1 MPDEHSVQI
10 IGPVPAA
17 YAEVVSHDA
26 LGFVAELHRNFE
38 TTRRRLLQARTRR
51 QAEIDA
57 GATPDFLV
65 ETRGV
70 REGDWR
76 VPPAPADLSNRRVEI
91 TGPSSNRRMVI
102 NALNCGAQ
110 VYMTDFED
118 AHSPAWVPTL
128 DGQLNVRDA
137 YRRTIRD
144 EAPDGRQ
151 YQLNEQTATLCVRPR
166 GLHLMERHMLVDGEP
181 VAGSFFDFGL
191 TVYHNHVAQQSHGTG
206 PYYYLPKLQSYL
218 EARLWNDVFNYAEDR
233 LDMPRG
239 AISPTVLIEH
249 ILAAFE
255 MEEILY
261 ELRER
266 PAGLNLGRWD
276 YIFSVIKVFN
286 KRPDMVFPD
295 RSQVTMATHFLTS
308 AAQLLVNTCHR
319 RGAHA
324 LGGMSAFIPRRDDEA
339 ANAAA
344 FAQVQSDK
352 QREADQGFDGAWIA
366 HPGLVAPVLDVFQA
380 AFSGD
385 NQLGVIPE
393 VRIAPDDLLT
403 VPEGQITE
411 AGLRNNISVAL
422 QYVDAWTRGNG
433 AVAIY
438 GLMEDAATAEIS
450 RSQLWQWVHQG
461 SSLDDGRP
469 ITAALYRQV
478 RAEEVA
484 ALIQQRGSENPGALD
499 KAVEL
504 LDEIVLADDFVEFL
518 TLPGYRYLD

>member
-1 MPDEHSVQI
+1 MPDQNSVQI
-10 IGPVPAA
+10 IGSVPAQ
-17 YAEVVSHDA
+17 YAEVVADDA
-26 LGFVAELHRNFE
+26 LEFVAELHRNFE
-38 TTRRRLLQARTRR
+38 TTRRRLMQARARR

-57 GATPDFLV
+57 GATPDFLI
-65 ETRGV
+65 ETRSV
-70 REGDWR
+70 RESDWR
-76 VPPAPADLSNRRVEI
+76 VAPAPADMTNRRVEI

-137 YRRTIRD
+137 YRRTISD
-144 EAPDGRQ
+144 ETPDGRQ

-166 GLHLMERHMLVDGEP
+166 GLHLMERHVLVDGEP

-191 TVYHNHVAQQSHGTG
+191 TVYHNHVAQQNHGTG
-206 PYYYLPKLQSYL
+206 PYYYLPKLQSHL
-218 EARLWNDVFNYAEDR
+218 EARLWNDVFNYAEER
-233 LDMPRG
+233 LNIPRG
-239 AISPTVLIEH
+239 SISPTVLIEH

-286 KRPDMVFPD
+286 KRADMVFPD
-295 RSQVTMATHFLTS
+295 RAQVTMATHFLTS

-339 ANAAA
+339 ANTAA

-352 QREADQGFDGAWIA
+352 QREASQGFDGAWIA

-393 VRIAPDDLLT
+393 VRIAPDDLLE
-403 VPEGQITE
+403 VPDGQITE
-411 AGLRNNISVAL
+411 AGLRNNVSVAL

-450 RSQLWQWVHQG
+450 RSQLWQWIHQRAA
-461 SSLDDGRP
+461 LDDGRP
-469 ITAALYRQV
+469 ITAELYRRI

-484 ALIQQRGSENPGALD
+484 SLVQQRGSENTGALD

-504 LDEIVLADDFVEFL
+504 LDEIVLADEFIEFL

>member
-1 MPDEHSVQI
+1 MADNKVQI
-10 IGPVPAA
+10 IGPVPAR
-17 YAEVVSHDA
+17 YAEVVSEDA
-26 LGFVAELHRNFE
+26 LGFVAELHRKFE
-38 TTRRRLLQARTRR
+38 TTRRRLMQARARR

-57 GATPDFLV
+57 GATPDFLT
-65 ETRGV
+65 ETRGM

-76 VPPAPADLSNRRVEI
+76 VAPAPADLRNRRVEI

-118 AHSPAWVPTL
+118 AHSPAWAPTL

-137 YRRTIRD
+137 YRRTISD
-144 EAPDGRQ
+144 STPEGRQ
-151 YQLNEQTATLCVRPR
+151 YQINEETATLCVRPR
-166 GLHLMERHMLVDGEP
+166 GLHLMESHVLVDGEA

-191 TVYHNHVAQQSHGTG
+191 TLYHSHLAQQSHGTG
-206 PYYYLPKLQSYL
+206 SYYYLPKLQSHH
-218 EARLWNDVFNYAEDR
+218 EARLWNDVFRHAEER
-233 LDMPRG
+233 LDIPSG
-239 AISPTVLIEH
+239 SISPTVLIEH

-286 KRPDMVFPD
+286 KRADMVFPD
-295 RSQVTMATHFLTS
+295 RAQVTMATHFLTS

-324 LGGMSAFIPRRDDEA
+324 LGGMSAFIPRRDDEI
-339 ANAAA
+339 ANDAA
-344 FAQVQSDK
+344 FAQVRADK
-352 QREADQGFDGAWIA
+352 QREASQGFDGAWIA

-385 NQLGVIPE
+385 NQLRVIPE
-393 VRIAPDDLLT
+393 VRIAPDDLLE
-403 VPEGQITE
+403 VPEGHITE
-411 AGLRNNISVAL
+411 AGLRNNVSVAL

-450 RSQLWQWVHQG
+450 RSQLWQWINHG
-461 SSLDDGRP
+461 STLHDGRLV
-469 ITAALYRQV
+469 TAELYRQV
-478 RAEEVA
+478 RAEEVGS
-484 ALIQQRGSENPGALD
+484 LLQQRGSEDPGSLD

-504 LDEIVLADDFVEFL
+504 LDEIVLAEEFVEFL

>member
-1 MPDEHSVQI
+1 MADPNIQLL
-10 IGPVPAA
+10 GPVPAQ
-17 YAEVVSHDA
+17 YADIVADGA
-26 LGFVAELHRNFE
+26 LEFVADLHRDFE
-38 TTRRRLLQARTRR
+38 RTRRRLMADRRRR

-57 GATPDFLV
+57 GAVPDFNPD
-65 ETRGV
+65 TSHIRA
-70 REGDWR
+70 GDWR
-76 VPPAPADLSNRRVEI
+76 VAPAPADLANRRVEI
-91 TGPSSNRRMVI
+91 TGPASNRRMVI
-102 NALNCGAQ
+102 NALNCGAP

-118 AHSPAWVPTL
+118 AHSPAWLPTL

-137 YRRTIRD
+137 YRRTISD
-144 EAPDGRQ
+144 QAPDGRQ

-166 GLHLMERHMLVDGEP
+166 GLHLMERHLLVDGEP

-191 TVYHNHVAQQSHGTG
+191 SIYHNYAAQQRHGTG
-206 PYYYLPKLQSYL
+206 PYYYLPKLQAYR
-218 EARLWNDVFNYAEDR
+218 EARLWNEMFRQAEARFD
-233 LDMPRG
+233 LPTG
-239 AISPTVLIEH
+239 TISPTVLIEH

-255 MEEILY
+255 MDEILFQ
-261 ELRER
+261 LRER
-266 PAGLNLGRWD
+266 PVGLNLGRWD

-286 KRPDMVFPD
+286 RRADMVFPD
-295 RSQVTMATHFLTS
+295 RAQVTMGTHFLTA

-324 LGGMSAFIPRRDDEA
+324 LGGMSAFIPRRDDAA
-339 ANAAA
+339 ANEAA
-344 FAQVQSDK
+344 FAQVRADK

-366 HPGLVAPVLDVFQA
+366 HPGLVPPVLEVFQA
-380 AFSGD
+380 AFAGD

-393 VRIAPDDLLT
+393 VRIAPDDLLS

-422 QYVDAWTRGNG
+422 QYIDAWTRGNG

-450 RSQLWQWVHQG
+450 RSQLWQWVKHG
-461 SSLDDGRP
+461 ASLDDGRP
-469 ITAALYRQV
+469 VTAELYRQA
-478 RAEEVA
+478 RAEEAA
-484 ALIQQRGSENPGALD
+484 ALIAQRGQDNAGALD

-504 LDEIVLADDFVEFL
+504 LDEIVLSDEFVEFL

>member
-1 MPDEHSVQI
+1 MSENNNVQV
-10 IGPVPAA
+10 IGAVPSQ
-17 YAEVVSHDA
+17 YADIVSDAA

-38 TTRRRLLQARTRR
+38 TTRRRLMQARMRR

-57 GATPDFLV
+57 GATPDFLL
-65 ETRGV
+65 ETRSI
-70 REGDWR
+70 RAGDWR
-76 VPPAPADLSNRRVEI
+76 VAPAPSDLLNRRVEI

-118 AHSPAWVPTL
+118 AHSPAWAPTL
-128 DGQLNVRDA
+128 DGQRNVRDA
-137 YRRTIRD
+137 YRRTISD
-144 EAPDGRQ
+144 SAADGRQ
-151 YQLNEQTATLCVRPR
+151 YQLNDDTATLCVRPR
-166 GLHLMERHMLVDGEP
+166 GLHLMERHVLVDGEP

-191 TVYHNHVAQQSHGTG
+191 TVFHNHTAQQSHGTG
-206 PYYYLPKLQSYL
+206 AYYYLPKLQSHH
-218 EARLWNDVFNYAEDR
+218 EARLWNDVFRYAEER
-233 LDMPRG
+233 LNLPAG
-239 AISPTVLIEH
+239 SISPTVLIEH

-286 KRPDMVFPD
+286 KRADMVFPD
-295 RSQVTMATHFLTS
+295 RAQVTMATHFLTA

-324 LGGMSAFIPRRDDEA
+324 LGGMSAFIPRRDDAAANEA
-339 ANAAA
+339 A
-344 FAQVQSDK
+344 FGQVRADK

-366 HPGLVAPVLDVFQA
+366 HPGLVQPVLDVFDA
-380 AFSGD
+380 AFAGD

-393 VRIAPDDLLT
+393 VRIAPDDLLA
-403 VPEGQITE
+403 VPEGEITE
-411 AGLRNNISVAL
+411 AGLRNNVSVAL

-450 RSQLWQWVHQG
+450 RSQLWQWINHG
-461 SSLDDGRP
+461 SALDDGRP
-469 ITAALYRQV
+469 ITAELYRQV
-478 RAEEVA
+478 RAEEVG
-484 ALIQQRGSENPGALD
+484 ALIRQRGAENAGALD

>member
-1 MPDEHSVQI
+1 MADNNIQI
-10 IGPVPAA
+10 LGPVPGP
-17 YAEVVSHDA
+17 YSELLNPDA
-26 LGFVAELHRNFE
+26 LEFVAELHRNFE
-38 TTRRRLLQARTRR
+38 TTRRRLMQARARR
-51 QAEIDA
+51 QTEIDA
-57 GATPDFLV
+57 GATPDFLT
-65 ETRGV
+65 ETRSV

-76 VPPAPADLSNRRVEI
+76 VQPAPTDLTNRRVEI

-118 AHSPAWVPTL
+118 AHSPAWLPTL

-137 YRRTIRD
+137 YRRTIND

-151 YQLNEQTATLCVRPR
+151 YSLNDEIATLCVRPR
-166 GLHLMERHMLVDGEP
+166 GLHLMERHVLVDGEQ

-191 TVYHNHVAQQSHGTG
+191 TVFHNHVAQQSHGTA
-206 PYYYLPKLQSYL
+206 PYYYLPKLQSHL
-218 EARLWNDVFNYAEDR
+218 EARLWNDVFRYAEER
-233 LDMPRG
+233 LNIPQG
-239 AISPTVLIEH
+239 TISPTVLIEH

-286 KRPDMVFPD
+286 GRSDMVFPD
-295 RSQVTMATHFLTS
+295 RSQVTMATHFLVS

-324 LGGMSAFIPRRDDEA
+324 LGGMSAFIPRRDDAA
-339 ANAAA
+339 ANESA
-344 FAQVQSDK
+344 FAQVRADK

-366 HPGLVAPVLDVFQA
+366 HPGLVEPVLDVFQS
-380 AFSGD
+380 AFSTD
-385 NQLGVIPE
+385 NQLSVIPE
-393 VRIAPDDLLT
+393 VRIAPDDLLA

-411 AGLRNNISVAL
+411 AGLRNNVSVAL
-422 QYVDAWTRGNG
+422 QYIDAWTRGNG

-450 RSQLWQWVHQG
+450 RSQLWQWLHHG
-461 SSLDDGRP
+461 ASLDDGRP
-469 ITAALYRQV
+469 VTSELYRQV
-478 RAEEVA
+478 RAEEAA
-484 ALIQQRGSENPGALD
+484 ALVGQRGQDNPGALD

-504 LDEIVLADDFVEFL
+504 LDEIVLSDDFIEFL

>member
-1 MPDEHSVQI
+1 MPDPNTVQI
-10 IGPVPAA
+10 IGPVPPQ
-17 YAEVVSHDA
+17 YAEVVNGEA

-38 TTRRRLLQARTRR
+38 TTRRRLMQARSRR
-51 QAEIDA
+51 QAQIDD
-57 GATPDFLV
+57 GANPDFLT

-70 REGDWR
+70 RERDWR
-76 VPPAPADLSNRRVEI
+76 VAPAPQDLLNRRVEI

-137 YRRTIRD
+137 YRRTISD
-144 EAPDGRQ
+144 TTPEGRQ
-151 YQLNEQTATLCVRPR
+151 YQLDDEIATLCVRPR
-166 GLHLMERHMLVDGEP
+166 GLHLMERHVLVDGEP

-206 PYYYLPKLQSYL
+206 SYYYLPKLQSYL
-218 EARLWNDVFNYAEDR
+218 EARLWNDVFKYAEER
-233 LDMPRG
+233 LDIPAG
-239 AISPTVLIEH
+239 TISPTVLIEH

-286 KRPDMVFPD
+286 KRADMVFPD
-295 RSQVTMATHFLTS
+295 RAQVTMATHFLTS

-339 ANAAA
+339 ANEAA
-344 FAQVQSDK
+344 FAQVRTDK
-352 QREADQGFDGAWIA
+352 QREASQGFDGAWIA
-366 HPGLVAPVLDVFQA
+366 HPGLVAPVLNVFEA

-393 VRIAPDDLLT
+393 VRIAPDDLLE
-403 VPEGQITE
+403 VPEGDITE
-411 AGLRNNISVAL
+411 GGFRNNISVAL
-422 QYVDAWTRGNG
+422 QYLDAWTRGNG

-450 RSQLWQWVHQG
+450 RSQLWQWINHG
-461 SSLDDGRP
+461 AALNDGRL
-469 ITAALYRQV
+469 ITVELYRQV
-478 RAEEVA
+478 RTEEVA
-484 ALIQQRGSENPGALD
+484 SLIQQRGSENPGALD

-504 LDEIVLADDFVEFL
+504 LDEIVLAGDFVEFL
-518 TLPGYRYLD
+518 TVPGYRYLD

>member
-1 MPDEHSVQI
+1 MAEDSSIQI
-10 IGPVPAA
+10 LGPAPAE
-17 YAEVVSHDA
+17 YADIVSDDA

-38 TTRRRLLQARTRR
+38 AERRRLLAARARR

-57 GATPDFLV
+57 GAQPDFLP
-65 ETRGV
+65 ETRRV

-76 VPPAPADLSNRRVEI
+76 VAAAPADLANRRVEI

-102 NALNCGAQ
+102 NALNCGAP

-118 AHSPAWVPTL
+118 AHSPAWLPTL
-128 DGQLNVRDA
+128 DGQRNVRDA
-137 YRRTIRD
+137 YRRTISD
-144 EAPDGRQ
+144 AAADGRQ
-151 YQLNEQTATLCVRPR
+151 YRLNERIATLCVRPR
-166 GLHLMERHMLVDGEP
+166 GLHLMERHLLVDGAP
-181 VAGSFFDFGL
+181 AAGSFFDFGL
-191 TVYHNHVAQQSHGTG
+191 AVYHNHLAQRSHGTG
-206 PYYYLPKLQSYL
+206 AYYYLPKLQSHL
-218 EARLWNDVFNYAEDR
+218 EARLWNDVFRYTEQR
-233 LDMPRG
+233 LG
-239 AISPTVLIEH
+239 IAAGSISPTVLIEH
-249 ILAAFE
+249 ILVAFE

-295 RSQVTMATHFLTS
+295 RAQVTMATDFLTA

-344 FAQVQSDK
+344 FAQVRSDK
-352 QREADQGFDGAWIA
+352 QREAEQGFDGAWIA
-366 HPGLVAPVLDVFQA
+366 HPGLVQPVLDVFQA
-380 AFSGD
+380 AFDGD

-393 VRIAPDDLLT
+393 VRIAPDDLLA

-411 AGLRNNISVAL
+411 AGLRNNVSVAL
-422 QYVDAWTRGNG
+422 QYIDAWTRGNG

-450 RSQLWQWVHQG
+450 RSQLWQWRRHG
-461 SSLDDGRP
+461 AALADGRAV
-469 ITAALYRQV
+469 TAELYRRI
-478 RAEEVA
+478 RAEEAA
-484 ALIQQRGSENPGALD
+484 ALAQQRGADNVGALD

-504 LDEIVLADDFVEFL
+504 LDELVLADDFVEFL

>member
-1 MPDEHSVQI
+1 MPSDSIQI
-10 IGPVPAA
+10 LGPVPAQ
-17 YAEVVSHDA
+17 YAEIVTDDA

-38 TTRRRLLQARTRR
+38 TTRRRLMTARARR
-51 QAEIDA
+51 QVEIDG
-57 GATPDFLV
+57 GAMPDFLL

-76 VPPAPADLSNRRVEI
+76 VQPAPADLTNRRVEI
-91 TGPSSNRRMVI
+91 TGPSSSRRMVI

-118 AHSPAWVPTL
+118 AHSPAWLPTL

-137 YRRTIRD
+137 YRRTISD
-144 EAPDGRQ
+144 QAADGRQ
-151 YQLNEQTATLCVRPR
+151 YQLNDETATLCVRPR
-166 GLHLMERHMLVDGEP
+166 GLHLMERHVLVDGEP

-191 TVYHNHVAQQSHGTG
+191 TIYHNHVAQRSHGTG
-206 PYYYLPKLQSYL
+206 AYYYLPKLQSYL
-218 EARLWNDVFNYAEDR
+218 EARLWNDAFKYAEER
-233 LDMPRG
+233 LGMPAG
-239 AISPTVLIEH
+239 TISPTVLIEH

-261 ELRER
+261 EFRER

-286 KRPDMVFPD
+286 NRADMVFPD
-295 RSQVTMATHFLTS
+295 RAQVTMATHFLTS
-308 AAQLLVNTCHR
+308 AAHLLVNTCHR

-339 ANAAA
+339 ANEAA
-344 FAQVQSDK
+344 FAQVRSDK
-352 QREADQGFDGAWIA
+352 QREADQGFDGAWVA
-366 HPGLVAPVLDVFQA
+366 HPGLVPPVLDVFQS
-380 AFSGD
+380 AFATD
-385 NQLGVIPE
+385 NQLSVIPE

-403 VPEGQITE
+403 VPGGEITE

-422 QYVDAWTRGNG
+422 QYIDAWTRGNG

-450 RSQLWQWVHQG
+450 RSQLWQWLKHG
-461 SSLDDGRP
+461 ASLDDGRP
-469 ITAALYRQV
+469 ITAELYRQT
-478 RAEEVA
+478 RAQEA
-484 ALIQQRGSENPGALD
+484 AVLLEQRGQDNAGALD

-504 LDEIVLADDFVEFL
+504 LDEIVLSEDFVEFL

>member
-1 MPDEHSVQI
+1 MADNNVQI
-10 IGPVPAA
+10 LGPVPAH
-17 YAEVVSHDA
+17 YAEVVTDDA

-38 TTRRRLLQARTRR
+38 TTRRRLIDARNRR

-57 GATPDFLV
+57 GASPDFLT
-65 ETRGV
+65 ETRAV

-76 VPPAPADLSNRRVEI
+76 VQAAPSDLINRRVEI

-118 AHSPAWVPTL
+118 AHSPAWLPTL

-137 YRRTIRD
+137 YRRTISD
-144 EAPDGRQ
+144 ETADGRQ
-151 YQLNEQTATLCVRPR
+151 YQLNDETATLCVRPR
-166 GLHLMERHMLVDGEP
+166 GLHLMERHVLVDGEA

-191 TVYHNHVAQQSHGTG
+191 TIYHNRVAQQSHGTG

-218 EARLWNDVFNYAEDR
+218 EARLWNDVFKYAEER
-233 LDMPRG
+233 LDIPQG
-239 AISPTVLIEH
+239 SISPTVLIEH

-261 ELRER
+261 EFRER

-286 KRPDMVFPD
+286 NRRDMVFPD
-295 RSQVTMATHFLTS
+295 RAQVTMATHFLTS
-308 AAQLLVNTCHR
+308 AAHLLVNTCHR

-339 ANAAA
+339 ANEAA
-344 FAQVQSDK
+344 FAQVRSDK
-352 QREADQGFDGAWIA
+352 QREADQGFDGAWVA
-366 HPGLVAPVLDVFQA
+366 HPGLVPPVLDVFQS
-380 AFSGD
+380 AFSTE
-385 NQLGVIPE
+385 NQLSVIPE
-393 VRIAPDDLLT
+393 VRIAPDDLLA

-450 RSQLWQWVHQG
+450 RSQLWQWLRHG
-461 SSLDDGRP
+461 ASLDDGRP
-469 ITAALYRQV
+469 VTAELYRQV
-478 RAEEVA
+478 RAEEAA
-484 ALIQQRGSENPGALD
+484 ALVGQRGQENAGSLD

-504 LDEIVLADDFVEFL
+504 LDEIVLSEDFVEFL